1 VRESADGARNGRLSA
16 ARAPAKPRDQSV
28 GSLMAFTADDIRANR
43 EYLANKLRAMSI
55 RS

>member
-1 VRESADGARNGRLSA
+1 
-16 ARAPAKPRDQSV
+16 
-28 GSLMAFTADDIRANR
+28 MAFTADDIRANR